1 LSLSYYFFHRPHSA
15 KIVCNPVI
23 ASQYFSGRA
32 PRRVGLLLFA
42 ALLVLTACNRMAKE
56 EHEYAYVVA
65 TQVNLRDQVAA
76 VYNKVGILHNGDRV
90 EVLDHSRRFVKVRT
104 DDKQVGW
111 VEQRYLVGQDVF
123 DGFQKLDR
131 DNRAALVQAHG
142 VTRNDTNLHL
152 TASRDADHLY
162 QLKQGE
168 KVVLIQRAVA
178 AKPGTPI
185 TPVRQDI
192 TKKGKPAEAPKPAL
206 EDWWLIRDS
215 AGHTGWVLGR
225 MIDLDIPLEIAQ
237 YAEGQRIV
245 ASFVLN
251 EVKDEDKMVPQYLVV
266 LTEPKDGMPFDY
278 NQIRVFTWNVR
289 RHRYETAY
297 RERNLDGVLPV
308 RVGEEDFGKEGKLPV
323 FILRVQGDNNNI
335 VERKYKLNTP
345 IVRRVLAPGEE
356 KSTPSQLAAQAHRKR
371 KHKTE

>member
-1 LSLSYYFFHRPHSA
+1 
-15 KIVCNPVI
+15 
-23 ASQYFSGRA
+23 
-32 PRRVGLLLFA
+32 
-42 ALLVLTACNRMAKE
+42 
-56 EHEYAYVVA
+56 
-65 TQVNLRDQVAA
+65 

-185 TPVRQDI
+185 TPVRQDM
-192 TKKGKPAEAPKPAL
+192 TKKGKPPEAPKAAL

-245 ASFVLN
+245 ASFVLD

-323 FILRVQGDNNNI
+323 FILHVQGDNNNI

-356 KSTPSQLAAQAHRKR
+356 KNTPSQLAAQSHRKR

>member
-1 LSLSYYFFHRPHSA
+1 
-15 KIVCNPVI
+15 
-23 ASQYFSGRA
+23 
-32 PRRVGLLLFA
+32 
-42 ALLVLTACNRMAKE
+42 ALLALTACNRMTNE
-56 EHEYAYVVA
+56 QHEYAYVVA

-76 VYNKVGILHNGDRV
+76 VYNKVGVLHNGDRV
-90 EVLDHSRRFVKVRT
+90 EVLDHNRRFVKVRT

-111 VEQRYLVGQDVF
+111 IEQRYLVGQDVF
-123 DGFQKLDR
+123 DGFQKLQHDS
-131 DNRAALVQAHG
+131 AAAPAQAHG

-152 TASRDADHLY
+152 TPSRDADHLY

-168 KVVLIQRAVA
+168 KVVLVQRAVA
-178 AKPGTPI
+178 AKPGPAVV
-185 TPVRQDI
+185 PVREDLN
-192 TKKGKPAEAPKPAL
+192 KKNKKSEPPKPAL

-215 AGHTGWVLGR
+215 GGHTGWVLGR

-251 EVKDEDKMVPQYLVV
+251 QVKDEDKMVPQYLVV

-308 RVGEEDFGKEGKLPV
+308 RVGEEDFGKEGRLPV
-323 FILRVQGDNNNI
+323 FVLRVQGDNNSVI
-335 VERKYKLNTP
+335 ERKYKLNTP

-356 KSTPSQLAAQAHRKR
+356 KSTPSQLAAQSRHKHRK
-371 KHKTE
+371 TGTQ

>member
-1 LSLSYYFFHRPHSA
+1 MGSTPVISFRYWSVCQVRALSLL
-15 KIVCNPVI
+15 
-23 ASQYFSGRA
+23 
-32 PRRVGLLLFA
+32 GLTLLF
-42 ALLVLTACNRMAKE
+42 LLTSCNRVSNE
-56 EHEYAYVVA
+56 QREYAYVGA

-90 EVLDHSRRFVKVRT
+90 EVLDRSRRFVKVRT
-104 DDKQVGW
+104 DKGETGW

-123 DGFQKLDR
+123 DGLKKLDQ
-131 DNRAALVQAHG
+131 DNRGALAQAHG

-152 TASRDADHLY
+152 TPARDADHLY

-168 KVVLIQRAVA
+168 KVVLLRRATS
-178 AKPGTPI
+178 AKPQPAVM
-185 TPVRQDI
+185 PVKQDVS
-192 TKKGKPAEAPKPAL
+192 KKEKKTEPPAL

-215 AGHTGWVLGR
+215 TGHTGWVLGR
-225 MIDLDIPLEIAQ
+225 MIDLDVPLEIAQ

-251 EVKDEDKMVPQYLVV
+251 QVKDADKMVPEYLVV

-278 NQIRVFTWNVR
+278 NQVRVFTWNVR

-297 RERNLDGVLPV
+297 RERNLDGALPV
-308 RVGEEDFGKEGKLPV
+308 RVSEEDFGKEGKLPV
-323 FILRVQGDNNNI
+323 FVLRVKGENGDI

-345 IVRRVLAPGEE
+345 MVRRVLAPGEE
-356 KSTPSQLAAQAHRKR
+356 KSTPSQLAAKSRARR
-371 KHKTE
+371 RRR